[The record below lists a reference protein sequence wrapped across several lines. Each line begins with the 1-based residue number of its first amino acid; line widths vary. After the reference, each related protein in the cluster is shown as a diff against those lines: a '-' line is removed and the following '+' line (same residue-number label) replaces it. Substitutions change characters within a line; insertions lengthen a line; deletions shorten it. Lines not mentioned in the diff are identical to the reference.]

1 MTSLTITLPD
11 DRMLKLQEVA
21 TRLRVTPEELARLSI
36 EELLVRPEE
45 TFQQAVNYVLGK
57 NAELYRRL
65 V

>member
-21 TRLRVTPEELARLSI
+21 ARLRVTPEELARLSI
-36 EELLVRPEE
+36 EELLASPEE
-45 TFQQAVNYVLGK
+45 TFQQAVDYVLQK

-65 V
+65 A

>member
-1 MTSLTITLPD
+1 MTSLTIILPD

-36 EELLVRPEE
+36 EELLASPEQ
-45 TFQQAVNYVLGK
+45 TFQQAVDYVLKK

-65 V
+65 A